1 MNISWVIPSVFI
13 FLMSSVVWFLIGVK
27 GVWWIKLAILI
38 ATPLL
43 AMWAWVSI
51 DDAMGYPKPTTE
63 SQLKGK
69 TATLFFQVVDEP
81 RSIFLWV
88 KLDSEEKMR
97 LYQLPY
103 SRSLHK
109 AVDESGAGSKGSERI
124 KFGES
129 NPGGKPAAG
138 GGSTQGEL
146 EFYILPPPISQPK
159 ISSQS
164 TTVR

>member
-1 MNISWVIPSVFI
+1 MILWALPSLFVF
-13 FLMSSVVWFLIGVK
+13 LSASLVWFLIGSK
-27 GVWWIKLAILI
+27 GVWWMKLTMVII
-38 ATPLL
+38 TPLL
-43 AMWAWVSI
+43 AVWAWFSI

-63 SQLKGK
+63 SQLSGK

-81 RSIFLWV
+81 KAIFLWV
-88 KLDSEEKMR
+88 KLDTEEKMR

-103 SRSLHK
+103 SRSMHK

-129 NPGGKPAAG
+129 NSSGKPAAG

-146 EFYILPPPISQPK
+146 EFYVLPPPLESPK
-159 ISSQS
+159 LSSQ
-164 TTVR
+164 